1 MICGKLNSHGLVK
14 RVKNM
19 EVDWKIGRWKTSGL
33 ILFEMKL
40 NKGWNLVV
48 RLVPPMWD
56 GAVLLEDREVTD
68 GLVYL
73 GFDVR
78 T

>member
-1 MICGKLNSHGLVK
+1 VK